1 MPLPNDLLEQ
11 AQFLVQRDQRRP
23 RQASLRRAVST
34 SYYAVFHLLSASS
47 ASQASPAA
55 PLGLSNRIQRSLEH
69 GVMKQAAK
77 SFESGHPPDHISPF
91 LSVPLPAALVSV
103 ARGFVRLQDE
113 RHKADYDV
121 ALRFDRAAAQ
131 DAVTLAAKLFADWDA
146 IKNTDDAH
154 VFLASLMF
162 WKLWSK

>member
-1 MPLPNDLLEQ
+1 MPLANDLLEQ
-11 AQFLVQRDQRRP
+11 AQFLVQREPRRP

-34 SYYAVFHLLSASS
+34 AYYAAFHLLATSA

-55 PLGLSNRIQRSLEH
+55 PTGLSERVQRALEH
-69 GVMKQAAK
+69 GAMKEAAK
-77 SFESGHPPDHISPF
+77 RFESGNLPDHIKS
-91 LSVPLPAALVSV
+91 LVTSPLPAPLIAV
-103 ARGFVRLQDE
+103 ARSFVRLQDE

-121 ALRFDRAAAQ
+121 ASRFERARTQ
-131 DAVTLAAKLFADWDA
+131 NAVALASQLFADWETVR
-146 IKNTDDAH
+146 NMDDAR